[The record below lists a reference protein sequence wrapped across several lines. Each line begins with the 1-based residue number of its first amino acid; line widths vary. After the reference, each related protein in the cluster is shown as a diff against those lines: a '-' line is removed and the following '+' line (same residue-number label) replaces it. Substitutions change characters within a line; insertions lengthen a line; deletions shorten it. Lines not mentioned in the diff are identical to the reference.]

1 MSTLEN
7 KINKMRS
14 KADAKSAEY
23 KDLYENQKQEA
34 EQAADDEAKAFGN
47 EEMVS
52 TTTPD
57 ETLLQKADKIQKK
70 ADKREGVM
78 RSNAEWWEWIK
89 GGMNS
94 APATTPQSNTTNQPQ
109 TTPPQTEAE
118 GGTTPQTT
126 TTTTSEEVDF
136 DINKDGVVDNT
147 ETLIGIT
154 KQGNQ
159 QRMDALKVFQ
169 EAQAKGLSAYQT
181 LLKDSLKRKEEVA
194 KKQERN
200 ARSQAIANALGSLV
214 NVITAGAIAK
224 RNGNI
229 PIVAEYDGTADSAL
243 RKSIEQRYSL
253 GNENENLLMKLE
265 QERMKHEADIAKQ
278 NYDQTIA
285 SIDAET
291 KAKIAPIAQQIALD
305 EYEKK
310 AEIRANAQKDVRTHA
325 GEVQKDVNAQKPNK
339 GGASKKRV
347 YTKIE
352 NEFIS
357 AVNANKTKSSVNKDA
372 YGNKKTTTTNRT
384 LGSAEKDRF
393 ADIATGLEKA
403 FTKSG
408 KFDKD
413 KFSTAMSVY
422 NEVWVKMPTMESAI
436 FDDKWRTYIANAIN
450 EGFDKDEI
458 IAQIKANYKL

>member
-1 MSTLEN
+1 
-7 KINKMRS
+7 MRS

-23 KDLYENQKQEA
+23 KDLYEKQKQEA
-34 EQAADDEAKAFGN
+34 EQAADEEAKAFGN
-47 EEMVS
+47 EEMIS

-57 ETLLQKADKIQKK
+57 ETLLHKADKIQER
-70 ADKREGVM
+70 ADKREGVK

-94 APATTPQSNTTNQPQ
+94 APATTPQTTPQQPIT

-126 TTTTSEEVDF
+126 TTTTSKEVDF
-136 DINKDGVVDNT
+136 DINKDGVVDNK
-147 ETLIGIT
+147 ETVIGIT
-154 KQGNQ
+154 KQDNQ
-159 QRMDALKVFQ
+159 RRMDALKVYQ

-181 LLKDSLKRKEEVA
+181 LLKDSFKRKEEVA

-229 PIVAEYDGTADSAL
+229 PIVAEYDDTADSAL
-243 RKSIEQRYSL
+243 RKSIEQRYAL

-325 GEVQKDVNAQKPNK
+325 GEVQKDVNAEKPNK
-339 GGASKKRV
+339 GNTSKKRV

-357 AVNANKTKSSVNKDA
+357 TVNANKTKSSVNKDA

-384 LGSAEKDRF
+384 LGPAEKDRF

-436 FDDKWRTYIANAIN
+436 FDDKLRTFIANAIN
-450 EGFDKDEI
+450 EGNDKGTI
-458 IAQIKANYKL
+458 IAKIKANYKL

>member
-1 MSTLEN
+1 MANELKPIDSVSIDQWWADI
-7 KINKMRS
+7 KS
-14 KADAKSAEY
+14 K
-23 KDLYENQKQEA
+23 
-34 EQAADDEAKAFGN
+34 
-47 EEMVS
+47 
-52 TTTPD
+52 
-57 ETLLQKADKIQKK
+57 
-70 ADKREGVM
+70 
-78 RSNAEWWEWIK
+78 
-89 GGMNS
+89 
-94 APATTPQSNTTNQPQ
+94 SNTLNGLAP
-109 TTPPQTEAE
+109 TTEMSSGISLKTPIPPK
-118 GGTTPQTT
+118 
-126 TTTTSEEVDF
+126 EEPKEDY
-136 DINKDGVVDNT
+136 NK
-147 ETLIGIT
+147 TLIDVTNEG
-154 KQGNQ
+154 Q
-159 QRMDALKVFQ
+159 QRRIKALEAFQ

-229 PIVAEYDGTADSAL
+229 PIVAEYDNTADSAL
-243 RKSIEQRYSL
+243 RKSIEQRYAL
-253 GNENENLLMKLE
+253 ANENENLLMNLE
-265 QERMKHEADIAKQ
+265 NERRKHEADVARQ
-278 NYDQTIA
+278 NYAQEIA

-325 GEVQKDVNAQKPNK
+325 GEVQKDVNAEKPNK
-339 GGASKKRV
+339 GNTSKKRA

-357 AVNANKTKSSVNKDA
+357 TVNANKTKSSVNKDA

-436 FDDKWRTYIANAIN
+436 FDDKLRTYIANAIN
-450 EGFDKDEI
+450 EGFDKDKI

>member
-1 MSTLEN
+1 
-7 KINKMRS
+7 MRS

-23 KDLYENQKQEA
+23 KDLYEKQKQEA
-34 EQAADDEAKAFGN
+34 EQAADEEAKAFGN
-47 EEMVS
+47 EEMIS

-57 ETLLQKADKIQKK
+57 ETLLHKAEKIQER

-109 TTPPQTEAE
+109 TTPQQPITTTPPQTKAE
-118 GGTTPQTT
+118 GGATPQTT

-136 DINKDGVVDNT
+136 DINKDGVVDNK
-147 ETLIGIT
+147 ETVIGIT
-154 KQGNQ
+154 KQDNQ
-159 QRMDALKVFQ
+159 RRMDAIKVYQ

-181 LLKDSLKRKEEVA
+181 LLNNSLKRKEEVA

-229 PIVAEYDGTADSAL
+229 PIVAEYDDTADSAL
-243 RKSIEQRYSL
+243 RKSIEQRYAL

-278 NYDQTIA
+278 NYDQEIA

-291 KAKIAPIAQQIALD
+291 KAKIAPIAQQIALE

-310 AEIRANAQKDVRTHA
+310 AKIRANAEAEKQKGVHDHKVENPTPPKNDGGKPKPKPFKYDKAKIDQFVAEATTWDYEEDDPVIKGRKVKKTHTSKPSSA
-325 GEVQKDVNAQKPNK
+325 ESNVAEQVAKYCQENKVSDNVTSVLSEVYRKLFQTIKPEVT
-339 GGASKKRV
+339 KKFGNDL
-347 YTKIE
+347 TESI
-352 NEFIS
+352 IS
-357 AVNANKTKSSVNKDA
+357 AIKAGRNADEA
-372 YGNKKTTTTNRT
+372 YNVAK
-384 LGSAEKDRF
+384 
-393 ADIATGLEKA
+393 
-403 FTKSG
+403 
-408 KFDKD
+408 
-413 KFSTAMSVY
+413 
-422 NEVWVKMPTMESAI
+422 
-436 FDDKWRTYIANAIN
+436 TYIEEN
-450 EGFDKDEI
+450 K
-458 IAQIKANYKL
+458 